1 MTRTATVTRTT
12 RETSVEITLDLDG
25 TGTTSVS
32 TGVGFYDHLLTS
44 FGHHGLFD
52 LTIATSGDIHID
64 DHHTV
69 EDTALVLGEAFASA
83 LGDRSG
89 ISRFGDATVPMD
101 EARATAVVDISGR
114 PYSVFDLPFRQ
125 PMLGNLATQNIAH
138 ALEAFT
144 RTAGITLHLTAV
156 GANDHHVAEAAFK
169 SLARAMRAAVC
180 VDPRRSG
187 VASTKG
193 VL

>member
-25 TGTTSVS
+25 TGATSVS
-32 TGVGFYDHLLTS
+32 TGVGFSDHLLTS

-69 EDTALVLGEAFASA
+69 EDTALVLGEAFATA

>member
-12 RETSVEITLDLDG
+12 KETSVEITLDLDG
-25 TGTTSVS
+25 AGTTSVS

-44 FGHHGLFD
+44 FGHHGMFD
-52 LTIATSGDIHID
+52 LTISTTGDIHID

-69 EDTALVLGEAFASA
+69 EDTALVLGEAFAST

-114 PYSVFDLPFRQ
+114 PYSVIDLPFRQ

-144 RTAGITLHLTAV
+144 RTAGITLHLTALGV
-156 GANDHHVAEAAFK
+156 NDHHVAEAAFK
-169 SLARAMRAAVC
+169 SLARAMRAAVS

>member
-1 MTRTATVTRTT
+1 MNRTATVTRTT
-12 RETSVEITLDLDG
+12 KETSVEITLDLDG
-25 TGTTSVS
+25 TGATSVS

-44 FGHHGLFD
+44 FGHHGMFD
-52 LTIATSGDIHID
+52 LTISTTGDIHID

-114 PYSVFDLPFRQ
+114 PYSVIDLPFRQ

-144 RTAGITLHLTAV
+144 RTAGITLHLTALGV
-156 GANDHHVAEAAFK
+156 NDHHVAEAAFK
-169 SLARAMRAAVC
+169 SLARAMRAAVS

>member
-1 MTRTATVTRTT
+1 MTRTATVSRTT
-12 RETSVEITLDLDG
+12 KETSVDITLDLDG
-25 TGTTSVS
+25 SGTTSVS

-52 LTIATSGDIHID
+52 LAISTTGDIHID

-83 LGDRSG
+83 LGDRVG

-101 EARATAVVDISGR
+101 EAWATAVIDISGR
-114 PYSVFDLPFRQ
+114 PFAVIDLPFRQ
-125 PMLGNLATQNIAH
+125 PMLGTLATQNIAH
-138 ALEAFT
+138 ALQAFT
-144 RTAGITLHLTAV
+144 NTAGLTLHLRAT
-156 GANDHHVAEAAFK
+156 GQNDHHVAEAAIK
-169 SLARAMRAAVC
+169 ALARAMRMAVAT
-180 VDPRRSG
+180 DPRRIG